1 MRFAVVDDALDA
13 ASFADARA
21 FVDAY
26 VALADGG
33 YDAATSREAWLD
45 DDAVGGDDDGDDDG
59 ESGTTTLTSAFW
71 TPRDALAA
79 PRCAIEALAGACA
92 RALGLASDETLAGA
106 EWWVQDVAWD
116 EPPKGYHTD
125 CDVKMRDGVGARGF
139 PAMASVFYVDGERGG
154 GATAAFDQTTASDA
168 GRETATGLWPETPE
182 RVFACEVRKN
192 RLMAFEGDRW
202 HGVLANEG
210 GFRGQRVTVLVNWWR
225 ERPSGARNL
234 PNRFVS
240 PTRTARLG
248 KCVPVEPRV
257 VKRASYEDDR
267 AAWEAQE
274 MPPVAGE
281 SVVPS
286 SVVEFDYSRRE

>member
-13 ASFADARA
+13 DAFARVGA

-33 YDAATSREAWLD
+33 YDPATSREGWLD
-45 DDAVGGDDDGDDDG
+45 EDAVGGDDDA
-59 ESGTTTLTSAFW
+59 TTTTTTTTTTMTLTSAFW
-71 TPRDALAA
+71 TPRRALAA
-79 PRCAIEALAGACA
+79 PRCAIEALAGGCA
-92 RALGLASDETLAGA
+92 AALGLADDDALAGA
-106 EWWVQDVAWD
+106 EWWIQDVAWN
-116 EPPKGYHTD
+116 ERPKAYHAD
-125 CDVKMRDGVGARGF
+125 CDVAMRDGVGTRTF

-154 GATAAFDQTTASDA
+154 GATAAFDQTTASEA
-168 GRETATGLWPETPE
+168 GEETASGLWPETPE

-248 KCVPVEPRV
+248 KCVPVEPCV

-274 MPPVAGE
+274 MPAVAGQ
-281 SVVPS
+281 
-286 SVVEFDYSRRE
+286 SVVEFDYRSG